1 MSKRNICVTV
11 VIGAILMGG
20 APVARADTQN
30 SLLASFGRFQID
42 DGDTKTL
49 RRGGAVKAYRVCLD
63 DGAAAVPLK
72 VSFEGREAIVVPGEC
87 RLIEANKIKLASAG
101 KLQEG
106 MTLIGRFNNTSRK
119 QYRTSVSVAQTARN
133 AEVQAARTD

>member
-1 MSKRNICVTV
+1 MSKRMICVTV

-20 APVARADTQN
+20 APVARADAPNT
-30 SLLASFGRFQID
+30 LLANFGRFQLD
-42 DGDTKTL
+42 DGDIKTL

-63 DGAAAVPLK
+63 DDEAAVPLK

-87 RLIEANKIKLASAG
+87 QLIEANKIKLASAG

-106 MTLIGRFNNTSRK
+106 MTLIGRFNNTSGK
-119 QYRTSVSVAQTARN
+119 QYRTSVTVARAGPTQ
-133 AEVQAARTD
+133 